1 MADRLQARSAL
12 EGILRPGS
20 GAGLALRERTGLGLA
35 SIQARRARTGELARL
50 VRERFGVELPE
61 GPKRVA
67 AGEIAFVGTGPGK
80 WLAIFEPGTD
90 LDLAGVAAVVDQ
102 SDTYAVVHAE
112 GPVAREMLQQRLPI
126 DLHPRA
132 FGPGDAAATSLG
144 HIGVLLWQLDDAPS
158 YEIAAPR
165 SYAASFCHALLG

>member
-12 EGILRPGS
+12 EGILRPGP

-35 SIQARRARTGELARL
+35 SIQARRGRAGELARL

-61 GPKRVA
+61 GPRRVA
-67 AGEIAFVGTGPGK
+67 AGEVAFVGTGPGK
-80 WLAIFEPGTD
+80 WLAILEPGAD

-102 SDTYAVVHAE
+102 SDAYAVVRAE
-112 GPVAREMLQQRLPI
+112 GPAAREALQKLLPI

-144 HIGVLLWQLDDAPS
+144 HIGVLLWQLDAVPC

-165 SYAASFCHALLG
+165 SYAGSFCHALLA